1 MEWWMPFAVIA
12 AALVASIIAPLPRPR
27 RRFAGEPDASR
38 PGSRATF
45 HFDKLDDEEDPEDE
59 APAPPPRPPPRPKPA
74 LRSYEDERE
83 PEPPPSPRRPEP
95 AVRAAPPR
103 QFAPP
108 PPLPRAPSA
117 EPRGRPVTDRPGID
131 APSYFRDP
139 TALAEWPQAAAVEEI
154 VRAFLDRWGGSRSGT
169 TFRKVEVVPTSNE
182 RAFAFL
188 LAVEPER
195 RGRETTLLA
204 RVCVAG
210 ENAHKPSRF
219 WATKYFDHIGERFR
233 EDVAKTPQHGRGV
246 IVVRDVPPGEDGRA
260 AVALDFEVPLL
271 GDPYDD
277 IRVEDVAQYK
287 NLLNIMRMFA

>member
-12 AALVASIIAPLPRPR
+12 AALVASLIAPLPRPR
-27 RRFAGEPDASR
+27 RRLASA
-38 PGSRATF
+38 PAAPRAVRRAIYQ
-45 HFDKLDDEEDPEDE
+45 FDDLDDEPDDEPDEVRPGPAKPPEPLPPSPPPRRAT
-59 APAPPPRPPPRPKPA
+59 APAPAPVSAPA
-74 LRSYEDERE
+74 A
-83 PEPPPSPRRPEP
+83 SPR
-95 AVRAAPPR
+95 VM
-103 QFAPP
+103 APP
-108 PPLPRAPSA
+108 PPLPRSGPALAA
-117 EPRGRPVTDRPGID
+117 EPRRAPVTDRPGVD

-139 TALAEWPQAAAVEEI
+139 TALEEWPQAAAVEEA
-154 VRAFLDRWGGSRSGT
+154 VRAFLDRWGGTRAGT
-169 TFRKVEVVPTSNE
+169 TFSKVEVVPASNE

-204 RVCVAG
+204 RVCVSG
-210 ENAHKPSRF
+210 ENAEKPSRF

-233 EDVAKTPQHGRGV
+233 EDVAKTPQHTRGV
-246 IVVRDVPPGEDGRA
+246 IVVRDVSPDEGGRG
-260 AVALDFEVPLL
+260 AVALDFEVPLR